1 MSNPN
6 QRRLVIGILA
16 AIVLGLVAAAV
27 IAGLIVGAIVRAV
40 DDGGG
45 VSLRTERPTS
55 VEELQDSY
63 ELESGAL
70 ELNLGD
76 LELPAGTTEVRA
88 RGDAGVLTVVVP
100 RGVAVRVEA
109 EARNGAVTIFDR
121 AVSGEDV
128 ERDFEEEGYEQADR
142 RLSLELT
149 MDTGVIS
156 VVREG

>member
-1 MSNPN
+1 
-6 QRRLVIGILA
+6 LVIGVLA
-16 AIVLGLVAAAV
+16 AIVLGLVAVAV
-27 IAGLIVGAIVRAV
+27 VAGLIIGVIVRTV
-40 DDGGG
+40 GEGGG
-45 VSLRTERPTS
+45 VSLRTEHPTS

-76 LELPAGTTEVRA
+76 LELPEGTTGIRA
-88 RGDAGVLTVVVP
+88 RGDVGVLTVVVP

-109 EARNGAVTIFDR
+109 EAGNGAVTIFDR

-128 ERDFEEEGYEQADR
+128 ERNFEEEGYGQADR
-142 RLSLELT
+142 RLSLELA